1 MIQKAYK
8 LISNKMELYNTWTH
22 IGERRG
28 SMAPLAPV
36 APMRQV
42 KLTLKASIFE
52 TLERILICL

>member
-22 IGERRG
+22 IGGRRG

-36 APMRQV
+36 APMNQV
-42 KLTLKASIFE
+42 KLTLKASFIYF
-52 TLERILICL
+52 